1 MQFTTTAIQTRRSG
15 TNDDASPVEHSNSS
29 SSGSGNDATTGT
41 TTAEAAPALQLG
53 PPLQR
58 PPEGWDLRT
67 PSQSVRTIPI
77 PTIPY

>member
-15 TNDDASPVEHSNSS
+15 ANDDTSPIEHSNSTG
-29 SSGSGNDATTGT
+29 SGSGNDATTGT